1 MGSGDESGALRSR
14 DPIKSGG
21 SNMTRETNRP
31 GEKPQF
37 DERASEDNYFAAKE
51 HELVDDMKAEYRRD
65 EAARREAQ
73 MATCP
78 KCSGKFAKYKFL
90 GFDLDRCENCEG
102 IWLNKG
108 ELALILRQQA
118 RGPLGVFL
126 DRCFSKSEKRKTS

>member
-1 MGSGDESGALRSR
+1 M
-14 DPIKSGG
+14 KS
-21 SNMTRETNRP
+21 ETNQP

-37 DERASEDNYFAAKE
+37 DERANEDSYFAAKE
-51 HELVDDMKAEYRRD
+51 HELIEDMKSEFHKV

-78 KCSGKFAKYKFL
+78 KCSGKFAKYEFM
-90 GFDLDRCENCEG
+90 GFVLDRCENCEG

-108 ELALILRQQA
+108 ELAGILRQQA

-126 DRCFSKSEKRKTS
+126 DRSFSKSGR